1 MISIYKQ
8 KMFPN
13 RLCRAPTLFRECPV
27 ESSCQSSNKSPKIVN
42 YDELSSHTV
51 LWQLLCKKCLS
62 LQKCWVTKHK
72 LDTLICPWSDVL
84 YSNCLFNTTT
94 NWWHIHHH
102 SHCLSLHSVKLC
114 EFCDH
119 CVHLCFRGV
128 EVNISSVSRGM
139 CCDVILFLHRFVSC
153 LLVKFVTVTTELIC
167 FSQSAEAILFSFS
180 MKHDGLL
187 CLGNKKR
194 HEWKQTVPDTTCT
207 AIMCWC
213 LKGLKSLTRVWSHR
227 SLYQRFCLWE
237 YTTATDKLVLHLDHS
252 SLASDWTVNR

>member
-167 FSQSAEAILFSFS
+167 FSQSAEAVLFSFLWS
-180 MKHDGLL
+180 MMVCFVWGIRKGMSESKLYLTPRALL
-187 CLGNKKR
+187 SCAGA
-194 HEWKQTVPDTTCT
+194 WKDSRVLQESDHTEVFTKGSAYENILLPQTN
-207 AIMCWC
+207 
-213 LKGLKSLTRVWSHR
+213 WS
-227 SLYQRFCLWE
+227 YI
-237 YTTATDKLVLHLDHS
+237 
-252 SLASDWTVNR
+252 